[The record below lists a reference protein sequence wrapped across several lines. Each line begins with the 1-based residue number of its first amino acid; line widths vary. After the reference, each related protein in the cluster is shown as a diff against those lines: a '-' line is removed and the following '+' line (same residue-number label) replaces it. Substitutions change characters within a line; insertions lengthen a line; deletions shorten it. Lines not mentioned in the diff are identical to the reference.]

1 VEITNKVSLNVTW
14 TKQAEIAIVK
24 NDKDTGNHLAGAIYG
39 VYRDKECSDLITQ
52 MPETDKKGASKVTIE
67 KTQDIV
73 YVKEIQPPANYQ
85 ADPTVYPVDVNIGK
99 TSTKNVLMNVL
110 MQRSI

>member
-1 VEITNKVSLNVTW
+1 MKKDYSAYKLTTNGSVQDLAFIFGEGVETTNKVSLNVTW

-24 NDKDTGNHLAGAIYG
+24 NDKATGNHLAGAIYG

-52 MPETDKKGASKVTIE
+52 MPETDKKGASKVTVE

-73 YVKEIQPPANYQ
+73 YVKDMKQVTEHALH
-85 ADPTVYPVDVNIGK
+85 
-99 TSTKNVLMNVL
+99 SC
-110 MQRSI
+110 